1 MSWWKWED
9 EEAYIRGIYKEGEG
23 EICILNWSKSQERM
37 DDGSGLVNLFIGE
50 NHMKKEEDGVGGF
63 DCKTRISCGSME

>member
-1 MSWWKWED
+1 
-9 EEAYIRGIYKEGEG
+9 
-23 EICILNWSKSQERM
+23 M

-50 NHMKKEEDGVGGF
+50 NHMKKEEDGVWGF